1 MRGSLNDPQ
10 GSNMRHAYEGI
21 QHGVETQIL
30 LIMQVRNKIKKYQC
44 AGRKQKIFRKKYKQ
58 YEYKLTIDW
67 NQIS

>member
-30 LIMQVRNKIKKYQC
+30 LIMQVRNKMKKYQHVQE
-44 AGRKQKIFRKKYKQ
+44 GSKKYSEK
-58 YEYKLTIDW
+58 I
-67 NQIS
+67 